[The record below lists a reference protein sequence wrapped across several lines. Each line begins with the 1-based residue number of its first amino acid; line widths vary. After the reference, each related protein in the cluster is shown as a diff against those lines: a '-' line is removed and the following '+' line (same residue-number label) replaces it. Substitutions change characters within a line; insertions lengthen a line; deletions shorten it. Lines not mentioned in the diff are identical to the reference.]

1 MSCYMVQ
8 TFYCIVC
15 NSLLGHVL
23 GMPPWTIALVLSV
36 I

>member
-15 NSLLGHVL
+15 DPLLGHVL
-23 GMPPWTIALVLSV
+23 GLTPWTIALDLSV
-36 I
+36 L